1 MNYKTAKGWLSENE
15 RQFLF
20 DIAKK
25 SATIINVGI
34 EYGASLHCLR
44 QGNASA
50 NIVAIDLIGSEKL
63 EGISDL
69 GYTQLLTV
77 ESSNNAKTNK
87 LDVKATVS
95 QSSFLLLI
103 KADST
108 KLELKNFSADS
119 TFIDGGHDYRCVKN
133 DIARYAPITKK
144 YLMFHDYSNAEIHD
158 GVKKA
163 LDEWQSPD
171 FELYKQIDTIRAY
184 KRILPAS

>member
-15 RQFLF
+15 REFLF
-20 DIAKK
+20 NIAKK

-44 QGNASA
+44 QGNPSA

-87 LDVKATVS
+87 VDIKAAAS
-95 QSSFLLLI
+95 QDKFLLLI

-119 TFIDGGHDYRCVKN
+119 TFIDGGHDYVCVKN

-144 YLMFHDYSNAEIHD
+144 YLMFHDYSNAEIHS
-158 GVKKA
+158 GVKQA
-163 LDEWQSPD
+163 LDEWQSKE
-171 FELYKQIDTIRAY
+171 FAFIEQVDTLRVY
-184 KRILPAS
+184 ERR